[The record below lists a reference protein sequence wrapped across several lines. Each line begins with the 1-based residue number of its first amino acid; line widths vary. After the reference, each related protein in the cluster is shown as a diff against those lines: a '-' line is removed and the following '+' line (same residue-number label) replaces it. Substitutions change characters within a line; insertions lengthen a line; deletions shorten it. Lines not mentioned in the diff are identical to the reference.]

1 MHITDFLMKYRK
13 PFFAPEGEGG
23 SGGSGGGA
31 AGAADSGAAAGAETA
46 LGGDGD
52 AGAGATDGDKGGDAA
67 DDGDAAKSGDDAG
80 DKSGDGADKDTND
93 DTGDGDDADAGEFKL
108 TAPEGM
114 ENFQGEFDTFS
125 SEASEWMQANPD
137 ATAAD
142 ALKWAAEQQA
152 AKVGKQTQDM
162 SEAFTKQ
169 IETWEGEA
177 KADKDIGGDAFDA
190 NLAVAK
196 KAIDAF
202 GDDALKTVLNESGLG
217 SHPAVIKFA
226 VKAGKG
232 LSDAPVL
239 KTNGGDAKKSL
250 ADSLYGKKD

>member
-23 SGGSGGGA
+23 SGGSSGGDA
-31 AGAADSGAAAGAETA
+31 AGDTAAASGAETA
-46 LGGDGD
+46 LGGDG
-52 AGAGATDGDKGGDAA
+52 AGAADGDKGGDAA
-67 DDGDAAKSGDDAG
+67 AGEAEGDA
-80 DKSGDGADKDTND
+80 TQ
-93 DTGDGDDADAGEFKL
+93 DGDDADKDKNEDAGDDAGEFKL

-114 ENFQGEFDTFS
+114 EDFQGEFDTFS
-125 SEASEWMQANPD
+125 SEVSEWMQANPD
-137 ATAAD
+137 ATASD

-152 AKVGKQTQDM
+152 DKVAKQTQDV
-162 SEAFTKQ
+162 SEAFIKQ
-169 IETWEGEA
+169 IETWEDEA

-190 NLAVAK
+190 NLATAK

-202 GDDALKTVLNESGLG
+202 GDDALKTALNESGLG

-226 VKAGKG
+226 VNAGKA

-239 KTNGGDAKKSL
+239 KTNGGGAKKSL
-250 ADSLYGKKD
+250 AESLYGKKD

>member
-1 MHITDFLMKYRK
+1 MHITDLLLEDHK

-23 SGGSGGGA
+23 SGGSSGGDAGGD
-31 AGAADSGAAAGAETA
+31 AGAASGPETA
-46 LGGDGD
+46 LGGGGAGD
-52 AGAGATDGDKGGDAA
+52 AGAADGDKGGDTATGEA
-67 DDGDAAKSGDDAG
+67 DGDATKNGNDTGDKAGDDADKGKNDDAG
-80 DKSGDGADKDTND
+80 D
-93 DTGDGDDADAGEFKL
+93 DAGEFKL

-114 ENFQGEFDTFS
+114 ENFQGEFDAFS
-125 SEASEWMQANPD
+125 SEVSEWMQANPD
-137 ATAAD
+137 ATASD

-152 AKVGKQTQDM
+152 DKVGQQTQDM

-177 KADKDIGGDAFDA
+177 RADQDIGGDAFDA
-190 NLAVAK
+190 NLATAK
-196 KAIDAF
+196 TAIDAF
-202 GDDALKTVLNESGLG
+202 GDNALKSVLNESGLG

-226 VKAGKG
+226 VNAGKA

-239 KTNGGDAKKSL
+239 KTSGGDAKKSL

>member
-1 MHITDFLMKYRK
+1 
-13 PFFAPEGEGG
+13 
-23 SGGSGGGA
+23 
-31 AGAADSGAAAGAETA
+31 
-46 LGGDGD
+46 
-52 AGAGATDGDKGGDAA
+52 
-67 DDGDAAKSGDDAG
+67 
-80 DKSGDGADKDTND
+80 
-93 DTGDGDDADAGEFKL
+93 
-108 TAPEGM
+108 
-114 ENFQGEFDTFS
+114 
-125 SEASEWMQANPD
+125 MQANPD